1 MKKKTLKGLVVGLSA
16 LLVAAAGVGAVSII
30 TKGFTESETLKIK
43 PKGQVVDTITFDED
57 YIAHL
62 SEESE
67 NKTLIYSYNEVF
79 CLTGTS
85 RMGEVT
91 IDQINQHFSDFGFN
105 DKQDVLSQI
114 KFDNKAYRGMIPDL
128 AGHGMFDL
136 NQLDEQG
143 VDYDSISFDIE
154 EGRGVYSNKYF
165 DTVRVYYEDLETDVL
180 ILYKDSYE
188 ILKPSVFEHTY
199 IDFPIYESPLVFAL
213 NNKSIPEAEELEVTK
228 IETVLMGE
236 EDETLN
242 KSIVYIE
249 QP

>member
-16 LLVAAAGVGAVSII
+16 LLVAAAGVGAISII
-30 TKGFTESETLKIK
+30 TKGFTNSETLKIK
-43 PKGQVVDTITFDED
+43 PKGQVVDTITFDD
-57 YIAHL
+57 VGLAHL

-67 NKTLIYSYNEVF
+67 NKELINYYIEV
-79 CLTGTS
+79 LGLDGTS
-85 RMGEVT
+85 EMSEVT
-91 IDQINQHFSDFGFN
+91 IDQINQHFSGFGFK

-114 KFDNKAYRGMIPDL
+114 KFDNKAYKGVAPYFGQIY
-128 AGHGMFDL
+128 DL
-136 NQLDEQG
+136 NQLDESDG
-143 VDYDSISFDIE
+143 MYDYIMDNL
-154 EGRGVYSNKYF
+154 GGAKRSNKYF

-180 ILYKDSYE
+180 ILYEDSYE

-199 IDFPIYESPLVFAL
+199 IEFSIDETPLVFAL